1 MSHTPWETIESDVP
15 VLGSG
20 GAGPCATLHTSP
32 PPFGNAANP
41 AFLPLSTEW
50 RGGWGV
56 RQVEFAET
64 LVMEHSAKDQS
75 PESGRA

>member
-15 VLGSG
+15 VLGGG
-20 GAGPCATLHTSP
+20 GAGLGTAVSASP
-32 PPFGNAANP
+32 PPFGNAGSL